1 MPFRT
6 VPLVELKR
14 KVTFLYNK
22 AQATSQGIDD
32 DEYRTL
38 EAMENEL
45 NRRGF
50 ELVEKVIIR
59 RNPCGGRKRKVR
71 RVPR

>member
-1 MPFRT
+1 MES
-6 VPLVELKR
+6 LLELKR
-14 KVTFLYNK
+14 RVTALYNK
-22 AQATSQGIDD
+22 AVSMGLDE

-38 EAMENEL
+38 EAMEVEL
-45 NRRGF
+45 DRRGY

-59 RNPCGGRKRKVR
+59 RNPRGSRKKVR

>member
-6 VPLVELKR
+6 VPLIELKR
-14 KVTFLYNK
+14 RVTFLYNK
-22 AQATSQGIDD
+22 AQSDGIDN

-59 RNPCGGRKRKVR
+59 RNPRGSRKKVR
-71 RVPR
+71 RISR

>member
-6 VPLVELKR
+6 VPFAELKR
-14 KVTFLYNK
+14 RVTFLYNK
-22 AQATSQGIDD
+22 AQSDGLTES
-32 DEYRTL
+32 EYNVL

-59 RNPCGGRKRKVR
+59 RNPGGRRKKVC
-71 RVPR
+71 

>member
-6 VPLVELKR
+6 VQLIELKR
-14 KVTFLYNK
+14 RVTLLYNK
-22 AQATSQGIDD
+22 AQSDGIDN

-59 RNPCGGRKRKVR
+59 RNPRGSRKKVR
-71 RVPR
+71 RISR

>member
-6 VPLVELKR
+6 VPLAELKR
-14 KVTFLYNK
+14 RVTFLYNK
-22 AQATSQGIDD
+22 AQSSGIDG
-32 DEYRTL
+32 DEYRTI
-38 EAMENEL
+38 EAMEIEL
-45 NRRGF
+45 DRRGF

-59 RNPCGGRKRKVR
+59 RNPRGRRAKKIR